1 MVVKRKRGRPHGSG
15 EGIDRPVKIMVT
27 EEEREAFN
35 AYASTRNSTVSE
47 LGRKWI
53 RRLLRQARK

>member
-1 MVVKRKRGRPHGSG
+1 MVKRKRGRPYGSG

-35 AYASTRNSTVSE
+35 AYASARNTTVSA

-53 RRLLRQARK
+53 RRLLRQAKT